1 MDCFSHTHSNSVD
14 FVVMA
19 KSVVAY
25 SIWLTEVVL
34 HLYCYQNLH
43 FLLVGAVV
51 ELQSIGTESSLQH

>member
-14 FVVMA
+14 IVVMA

-25 SIWLTEVVL
+25 SIWLAEVVL

-43 FLLVGAVV
+43 FHQVGAVV